1 MDIGFT
7 LQKAL
12 KDLKTQRW
20 SKLDFSGAKMAKIT
34 LKMHDTE
41 FFHLISYGYTSPH
54 RMRMERYRDS
64 LL

>member
-12 KDLKTQRW
+12 KELKTQRW

-41 FFHLISYGYTSPH
+41 FFHLISYVNCTMDIPH
-54 RMRMERYRDS
+54 
-64 LL
+64 LTG